1 MGALVYRALCETA
14 ARLMFWCVGVPV
26 AALWAA
32 WLAGIAAMCLKEL
45 WSIRKHGRKR
55 EKRPDSAEPPR

>member
-1 MGALVYRALCETA
+1 MMGALVYRALCETA

-32 WLAGIAAMCLKEL
+32 WLAGIAAM
-45 WSIRKHGRKR
+45 
-55 EKRPDSAEPPR
+55 